1 MWGSMT
7 SCAMPATWSIT
18 ADGEPSAPLTMAFAD
33 PYQTPTAPTTR
44 EVELTGLP
52 EGVSWE
58 RASDTGGLLRVTL
71 SATTAVEPG
80 TYPLAWSAIDR
91 SETDGTVTLSRASS
105 FSATLSVMAAPPPP
119 AVEEPLATPDPP
131 SSSTP
136 AAPTSDSPPAE
147 VTIAPV
153 PSEPALVRTPVEQS
167 FDIPVVLPPVTEST
181 PEIPEPPSKERVPRS
196 VREVGSQIPEPL
208 GAGAWL
214 GVGTGVLAGG
224 GILAALRRRFAR
236 TRSTAVDSSGRID

>member
-1 MWGSMT
+1 
-7 SCAMPATWSIT
+7 
-18 ADGEPSAPLTMAFAD
+18 
-33 PYQTPTAPTTR
+33 
-44 EVELTGLP
+44 V
-52 EGVSWE
+52 
-58 RASDTGGLLRVTL
+58 
-71 SATTAVEPG
+71 
-80 TYPLAWSAIDR
+80 
-91 SETDGTVTLSRASS
+91 
-105 FSATLSVMAAPPPP
+105 
-119 AVEEPLATPDPP
+119 VEEPLATPDPP

-167 FDIPVVLPPVTEST
+167 FDIPVVLPPVMEST
-181 PEIPEPPSKERVPRS
+181 PEIPEPPSEERVLRS
-196 VREVGSQIPEPL
+196 VGEVGSQIPEPL
-208 GAGAWL
+208 GAGVWL